1 LKKRALLKIF
11 EVHTQKG
18 FEMTF
23 TKHFEI
29 RVRFS
34 KHLKQ
39 AKSSKWDKAF
49 QKKYFEGHFYTKR
62 RVHSRKF

>member
-29 RVRFS
+29 GVRFS

-39 AKSSKWDKAF
+39 AKSSEWDKAF
-49 QKKYFEGHFYTKR
+49 QKKI
-62 RVHSRKF
+62 